1 MWPSRQM
8 KFWTRQGLSC
18 LHMCDS
24 LSMHICVFMTPS
36 VPVCEVLLECC
47 VHCSKVCFSV
57 FCSSSR
63 NLCVF
68 LPSGTGGG
76 KATAAA
82 GVTAGQQQQ
91 QRSEGRKAAARS
103 SSSRRGKAPGV
114 HRTAHIGAFQWRSQA
129 AKLQQFVLQP
139 AAAFFEPTGFLKSAV
154 CLACFSR
161 HPCCPTAPDLSY
173 FLGRF
178 YHLVVTACLFV

>member
-1 MWPSRQM
+1 M
-8 KFWTRQGLSC
+8 KFEKGQHLNNFFEEQKVWMFSCFVINDSRCGLQDIQGKWNSGWDKGWTVC
-18 LHMCDS
+18 KYMCVS
-24 LSMHICVFMTPS
+24 AYAYLCFMTPS
-36 VPVCEVLLECC
+36 VPVCEMLLECC

-82 GVTAGQQQQ
+82 GVTAGQQ
-91 QRSEGRKAAARS
+91 RSEGRKAAARS

-129 AKLQQFVLQP
+129 V
-139 AAAFFEPTGFLKSAV
+139 TI
-154 CLACFSR
+154 
-161 HPCCPTAPDLSY
+161 CPSICSWTFRANWIS
-173 FLGRF
+173 
-178 YHLVVTACLFV
+178 